1 VPALLATQL
10 NLERCPH
17 CNVDTPTL
25 KYWNQQETQDFAN
38 SVKRLWRFYQCMR
51 CGNMISAWAPAAN
64 QEAKEIYPRPAT
76 VEDALPPRAKEYL
89 AQALNSLSSPSGAIM
104 LAASSVDA
112 MLKAKGLKDG
122 SLYSRIDKAAEN
134 HLITQ
139 EMAAWAHEVRLDA
152 NEQRHDDES
161 QPLPDAS
168 AARRA
173 VDFVVALGQ
182 FMFVLPARISRGIA
196 DAKGAG

>member
-1 VPALLATQL
+1 MPKLMPTQL
-10 NLERCPH
+10 NLDRCPH

-25 KYWNQQETQDFAN
+25 QFWNQQETQDF
-38 SVKRLWRFYQCMR
+38 SRTIKRLWRFYQCMR
-51 CGNMISAWAPAAN
+51 CGNMVSAWAPGPDHDVS
-64 QEAKEIYPRPAT
+64 EMFPKSTT

-89 AQALNSLSSPSGAIM
+89 SQALNSLSSPSGAIM

-122 SLYSRIDKAAEN
+122 SLYSRIDKAAAT

-152 NEQRHDDES
+152 NDQRHDDES
-161 QPLPDAS
+161 QPLPDG
-168 AARRA
+168 AAGRRA

-182 FMFVLPARISRGIA
+182 LMFVLPARVSRGIA

>member
-1 VPALLATQL
+1 MPKLLATQL
-10 NLERCPH
+10 GLERCPH

-25 KYWNQQETQDFAN
+25 QFMNQAETLDF
-38 SVKRLWRFYQCMR
+38 SRTVKRLWRFYQCMR
-51 CGNMISAWAPAAN
+51 CGNMVSAWAPGSD
-64 QEAKEIYPRPAT
+64 QEVSEIYPKPAT

-89 AQALNSLSSPSGAIM
+89 SQAINSLSSPSGAIM

-112 MLKAKGLKDG
+112 MLKAKGLNDG
-122 SLYSRIDKAAEN
+122 SLYSRIDKAAESN
-134 HLITQ
+134 LITK

-152 NEQRHDDES
+152 NDQRHDDES
-161 QPLPDAS
+161 QPLPNAA

-182 FMFVLPARISRGIA
+182 LMFVLPARVSRGIA